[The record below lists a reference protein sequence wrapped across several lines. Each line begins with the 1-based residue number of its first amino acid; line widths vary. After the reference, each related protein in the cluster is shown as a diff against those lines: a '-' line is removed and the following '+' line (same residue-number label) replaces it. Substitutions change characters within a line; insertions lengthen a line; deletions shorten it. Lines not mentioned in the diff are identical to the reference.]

1 MLVSPGN
8 DFFLALQ
15 KPVERT
21 AGAHQLQHECSEYKG
36 WGRRTSLKKKKHF
49 SLEVWC
55 LFESLLPP
63 CVIYECN
70 LKYHFVFVRPHCY
83 DPWSNATFD
92 FRPPDQT
99 QTKIKTECVKL
110 YTHTTCHFCPQA
122 FIDHFSSFRL
132 SKQLILKKNI
142 SRLSCR
148 AKLGHFSTV
157 AWRSEGSFGCFECI
171 SSPKVVCSR
180 AYVWI
185 WGLFEGRCSSWLH
198 PFNKL
203 PPGNWPLF

>member
-1 MLVSPGN
+1 MLSCWRWHSDKRSWWEPMLVSPGN

-21 AGAHQLQHECSEYKG
+21 AGAHQLQHECSECKG

-132 SKQLILKKNI
+132 SKQLILKKIYPSSHVGLNLDI
-142 SRLSCR
+142 SRQSHDALK
-148 AKLGHFSTV
+148 AVL
-157 AWRSEGSFGCFECI
+157 
-171 SSPKVVCSR
+171 VVLNAFHLQR
-180 AYVWI
+180 
-185 WGLFEGRCSSWLH
+185 
-198 PFNKL
+198 
-203 PPGNWPLF
+203 